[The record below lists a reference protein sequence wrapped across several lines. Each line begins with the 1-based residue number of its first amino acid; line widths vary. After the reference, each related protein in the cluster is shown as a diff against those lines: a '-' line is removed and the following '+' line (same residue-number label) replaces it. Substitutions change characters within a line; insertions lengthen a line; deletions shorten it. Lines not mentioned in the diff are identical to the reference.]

1 MIMPKKILQ
10 KIFGLS
16 SIWCPIPFTV
26 RRGQLII
33 PSVLVVPSLLLFV
46 YLIFET
52 AKLSREKIRHQFAID
67 SAAFIQMGDY
77 TNLFNRTA
85 YVNGTFPYR
94 VFKEVYECPP
104 NDTLKPTGTNS
115 EECPYDTFYEAGN
128 FPKYSGDVS
137 GEPPVALDSKGKWD
151 IKFAPA
157 RSGMNQNP
165 PVVPDKLT
173 MVTEQQGLRL
183 FLFWDPMIGVYKFYA
198 QFYTLLGSI
207 EKSQITVFERLTENF
222 NFFRKSYY
230 LNTGEC
236 RNNPGS
242 CAEEGVSGFK
252 ANAIRSGNNFHM
264 HYINKI
270 EFWAKFP
277 KTGGFKPYGQ
287 GSTDPPIDIKLF
299 QLASIDN
306 SALKAA
312 GRGYEVYQGWDVQ
325 SNYFDIDFNKLVP
338 CNNMSRPCVHAMVAS
353 QCPDLGSGNNCVWP
367 NPTPKYSTRLY
378 P

>member
-1 MIMPKKILQ
+1 MFKKIFK
-10 KIFGLS
+10 KIFAS
-16 SIWCPIPFTV
+16 STILCPLPFSL
-26 RRGQLII
+26 RRGQFII
-33 PSVLVVPSLLLFV
+33 PSVLVIPSLFLFV

-104 NDTLKPTGTNS
+104 NDYLQRTDDTG
-115 EECPYDTFYEAGN
+115 EECPYDMLYKAGN
-128 FPKYSGDVS
+128 FPKYAGDVS
-137 GEPPVALDSKGKWD
+137 GEPPTTLDGESKWD
-151 IKFAPA
+151 IRFSGA
-157 RSGMNQNP
+157 RAGMNANP
-165 PVVPDKLT
+165 PEFPDTLT
-173 MVTEQQGLRL
+173 LIMEQQALKL
-183 FLFWDPMIGVYKFYA
+183 YIFWDPIIGVYKFYA

-236 RNNPGS
+236 RKNPGT
-242 CAEEGVSGFK
+242 CASDGVANFKRIGEKEG
-252 ANAIRSGNNFHM
+252 NFHM

-270 EFWAKFP
+270 KFWAKVP
-277 KTGGFKPYGQ
+277 QSGIPPYYHGKTN
-287 GSTDPPIDIKLF
+287 PPIDIKLF
-299 QLASIDN
+299 QLATVDN

-312 GRGYEVYQGWDVQ
+312 GDGYQIYQGWDVAP
-325 SNYFDIDFNKLVP
+325 NYFGIDFNKLVACP
-338 CNNMSRPCVHAMVAS
+338 ETGRPCVHAMVAS

-367 NPTPKYSTRLY
+367 YPTPKYQTRLY